1 MKLNQLNKKQMMETQ
16 RKKMLVVW
24 QLKKLEKLEDNGQV
38 NLIH

>member
-24 QLKKLEKLEDNGQV
+24 QLKRLEKLEDNGQV

>member
-38 NLIH
+38 SLIH